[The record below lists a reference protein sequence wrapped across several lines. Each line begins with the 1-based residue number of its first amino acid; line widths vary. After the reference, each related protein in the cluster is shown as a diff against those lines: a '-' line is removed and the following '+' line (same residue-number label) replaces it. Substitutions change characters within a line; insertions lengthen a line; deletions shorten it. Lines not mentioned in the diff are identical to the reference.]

1 MDNSESAASVREM
14 LLKVLTGDKVSA
26 SVLHTLAHLGLIK
39 KRGGVKKKVDI
50 EAWIDNPVA
59 HFELTAKGLR
69 RIKGE

>member
-1 MDNSESAASVREM
+1 M
-14 LLKVLTGDKVSA
+14 LKVLTGDKVSA

-69 RIKGE
+69 RLKGD